1 MTRQRRRNFS
11 AKKGVSA
18 KRKGRANKKSS
29 RSIKG
34 VHSIHLDTVLDQLE
48 DDRAE
53 LEYRYRDFRIL
64 TYSEAELLKRVSP
77 HAVGKILRPKRVEKV
92 RTIKRKISRKV
103 TQTNREQLA
112 LFLYNC
118 IARLHHLALADPETP
133 AKIWAGK
140 TLGCVFGWLKKHD
153 KKLSSVN
160 AYYGEA
166 KSKIRKELKSPSLIR
181 QIVLEELQKA
191 DRVWSRLQMNPTLE
205 IPDEYRPL
213 LKLPSFPEAEEAWF
227 KEILWPEIKK
237 RKEELLPKL
246 RAASPHRVKSLKD
259 CYSQFRDVSQSI
271 ARAVLRIPLRV
282 TIAGTL

>member
-1 MTRQRRRNFS
+1 MSGRR
-11 AKKGVSA
+11 
-18 KRKGRANKKSS
+18 KRKANKKTS

-34 VHSIHLDTVLDQLE
+34 AGSIHLDTVLDQLE
-48 DDRAE
+48 DDRTE
-53 LEYRYRDFRIL
+53 LEYRYRSFRIL
-64 TYSEAELLKRVSP
+64 TYAEAKLLKHVSP
-77 HAVGKILRPKRVEKV
+77 HAIDKILRPKRVKKV

-259 CYSQFRDVSQSI
+259 CYGQFRDVSQSI